1 MYHCFHVGFYIKIEH
16 KALKTSV
23 NSCEI
28 IASRV
33 ILSAWWSCDDV
44 QTNKH
49 LFCYTDLT
57 NKEVGIKLTI
67 KTEIVFHTWQ
77 QISNNS
83 TIQPLLQAQ
92 VDHHPD
98 EVQVEFERA
107 TARASDLEGQ
117 QMALESTMSSTHE
130 ACSVEGQYAVFCQE
144 APSIFQ
150 QLWAHT
156 CLHSALVHISQN
168 ANHCTQN

>member
-1 MYHCFHVGFYIKIEH
+1 MQISILKEH

-33 ILSAWWSCDDV
+33 ILCAWWSCDNV

-49 LFCYTDLT
+49 LFCYADLT
-57 NKEVGIKLTI
+57 NKEVGIILTI
-67 KTEIVFHTWQ
+67 KTELVFHAWQ
-77 QISNNS
+77 RNANNS
-83 TIQPLLQAQ
+83 TIQPLLQPQ
-92 VDHHPD
+92 VHHHPN
-98 EVQVEFERA
+98 EVQREFVRA

-117 QMALESTMSSTHE
+117 QMASESTASSTHA
-130 ACSVEGQYAVFCQE
+130 ACSVEGRYAVFCQG
-144 APSIFQ
+144 APSVFQ
-150 QLWAHT
+150 QLWVHT
-156 CLHSALVHISQN
+156 CLRSALVRISQN